1 MIQAESISK
10 YLNAPLKVTVFDTLE
25 STNRTAR
32 EIAKSNPNS
41 GDQLIIARSQ
51 TGGRGRMGRS
61 FFSPDGGLYM
71 SFLFRPD
78 VSAADSVKIT
88 AAAAVAVARAIDSI
102 AGTKSEIKWV
112 NDVYIGGK
120 KICGILT
127 EGQTRTDGSLEYA
140 ILGIGINLVAPTD
153 GFPEDIA
160 DRAGSV
166 FSIPPYDSDNKLAA
180 AVINEFTKIMSG
192 GFDKALF
199 LNEYRSRSCVIGHE
213 VDVMRI
219 ADGEAIPALAVRIDD
234 ECRLIV
240 QFTDGTEKALGSGEV
255 SIRERK

>member
-10 YLNAPLKVTVFDTLE
+10 YLNVPLKITVFDTLE

-32 EIAKSNPNS
+32 EITQSAPNS
-41 GDQLIIARSQ
+41 DDQLIIARSQ

-71 SFLFRPD
+71 SLLFHPD
-78 VSAADSVKIT
+78 MTAADAVKIT
-88 AAAAVAVARAIDSI
+88 ASAAVAVARAIDSI

-127 EGQTRTDGSLEYA
+127 EAQIRTDGSLEYV
-140 ILGIGINLVAPTD
+140 ILGIGINLVAPIG
-153 GFPEDIA
+153 GFPDDIA
-160 DRAGSV
+160 DRAGAV
-166 FSIPPYDSDNKLAA
+166 FDTLPADADNMLAA
-180 AVINEFTKIMSG
+180 TVINEFTKIMHG

-199 LNEYRSRSCVIGHE
+199 LDEYRSRSCVFGRE

-219 ADGEAIPALAVRIDD
+219 ADGVATPAVAVGIDD
-234 ECRLIV
+234 KCRLIV
-240 QFTDGTEKALGSGEV
+240 RFSDGTQEALGSGEV